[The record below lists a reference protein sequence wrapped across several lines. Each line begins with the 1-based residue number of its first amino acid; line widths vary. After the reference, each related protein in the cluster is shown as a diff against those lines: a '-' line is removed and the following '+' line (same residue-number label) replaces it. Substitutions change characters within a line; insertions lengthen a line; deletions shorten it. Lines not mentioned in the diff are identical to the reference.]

1 MLFEK
6 IQYLI
11 DAAARKEE
19 KQSRQSS
26 RTSLADQKQDNVTR
40 KMQYK
45 IVELIR
51 TVYLLQAKEKIQ
63 AAEQQVNQHYQ

>member
-26 RTSLADQKQDNVTR
+26 RASLADQKQDNVTR

-63 AAEQQVNQHYQ
+63 VAEQQVNQHYQ